1 MIVHWRSQSLKAEFE
16 DENFLKSTYGNNIVK
31 KVAKRINQL
40 ESFPTYADL
49 PGSTG
54 KHSIG
59 GKKSFKY
66 FTVDLS
72 EKGRG
77 NLRIAFIP
85 VGDFDPANQRT
96 ITEIKI
102 LKITD
107 ETH

>member
-1 MIVHWRSQSLKAEFE
+1 
-16 DENFLKSTYGNNIVK
+16 
-31 KVAKRINQL
+31 
-40 ESFPTYADL
+40 
-49 PGSTG
+49 
-54 KHSIG
+54 
-59 GKKSFKY
+59 
-66 FTVDLS
+66 LS